1 MEFKYNSY
9 DHYYTVS
16 QLTEFFEEVGDLDIV
31 EKNKFLSYYNCAAAF
46 DIETSSLML
55 HKSKFATMYIWQFG
69 LNGVSII
76 GRTWYE
82 FEEFISRLTEH
93 LGLNH
98 HKRLIVYVHNLAYEF
113 QFLRKRINW
122 CKDNKGN
129 DAIFSLK
136 KRRPIYALAECGI
149 EFRCSYFLSNCAL
162 SYIGAEM
169 LFKYRVQ
176 KSVGDLDYNLVRH
189 SKTELT
195 PEEME
200 YCLNDIRVVMSYIQE
215 KIENEGSIVELPLT
229 NTGYVRKFTRA
240 YCMGDFEKDPE
251 VGRKKGMEYRAMM
264 RCLQVTSEKE
274 YAQLKS
280 AFAGGF
286 THASPTKSR
295 TGEKGT
301 YVSQLTG
308 KKSKKKPYFTN
319 VGSADLSSSYPY
331 TMVSS
336 YFPMSSS
343 TFIGDVKYPEEF
355 DALISHYCCLFTV
368 TIYDIYQIFPY
379 ETYISVSK
387 CTDKSD
393 DYISQNGRICEA
405 SYITMN
411 CTELD
416 FDIIS
421 NVYGWSS
428 IEVTN
433 MRVYE
438 RGYLPYPFI
447 MSILELYAAKTTLK
461 GVADKQIEYM
471 IKKGML
477 NSDYGMAVTDI
488 VRDDAIYCDG
498 TWDSIEADANSQLTR
513 YNHGYTR
520 FLFYP
525 WGVWVTAHARHNLWQ
540 AIFEFGEDY
549 IYTDTDSIKGKNFE
563 KHLHFFKLYNAHVKT
578 KLYLMCDWYGI
589 PKTMVRPKTKDG
601 VPKLIG
607 VWEREEDYVKFR
619 TIGAKRYLYEYASG
633 ELGLTV
639 SGVNK
644 NYALP
649 YLLHKYCGFDYDL
662 CKLAYST
669 DPRQKE
675 ESEAAMKKLIELHK
689 TQSYDAIFE
698 VFDDSLV
705 IPPGYSGKS
714 IHTYVD
720 CEFGGNVVDYKG
732 VAKLCY
738 EKSYTHLEPT
748 GYVFS
753 MSQEYLD
760 YLAGRIITCE

>member
-1 MEFKYNSY
+1 MAFKYNSY
-9 DHYYTVS
+9 NHYYTVS
-16 QLTEFFEEVGDLDIV
+16 QLTEFLNEVGDLSGDLIR
-31 EKNKFLSYYNCAAAF
+31 KNEYLEYYNIPAAF
-46 DIETSSLML
+46 DIETSSI
-55 HKSKFATMYIWQFG
+55 KDRGVKFATMYVWQFG
-69 LNGVSII
+69 INGVSIV
-76 GRTWYE
+76 GRTWIE
-82 FEEFISRLTEH
+82 FEKFISQLTNH
-93 LGLNH
+93 LGLSH
-98 HKRLIVYVHNLAYEF
+98 HKRLVVYVHNLAYEF
-113 QFLRKRINW
+113 QFMRKRIKW
-122 CKDNKGN
+122 ETDSSGN

-136 KRRPIYALAECGI
+136 KRRPIYALAKCGI

-162 SYIGAEM
+162 SYIGSEM
-169 LFKYRVQ
+169 LFKYPVQ
-176 KSVGDLDYNLVRH
+176 KLVGDLDYNLVRH
-189 SKTELT
+189 SET
-195 PEEME
+195 PLSKAEIE

-215 KIENEGSIVELPLT
+215 KIENDGDITEIPLT
-229 NTGYVRKFTRA
+229 NTGYVRKFTRQ

-251 VGRKKGMEYRAMM
+251 MAKKRGMEYRAIM
-264 RCLQVTSEKE
+264 RNLQITSEKE

-295 TGEKGT
+295 TGKR
-301 YVSQLTG
+301 VSGG
-308 KKSKKKPYFTN
+308 KHLSYFTN

-343 TFIGDVKYPEEF
+343 EFIGDVEYPEQF
-355 DALISHYCCLFTV
+355 QALLDHYCCLFTL
-368 TIYDIYQIFPY
+368 TIFDVYQIFPW

-387 CTDKSD
+387 CTEKSD
-393 DYISQNGRICEA
+393 DYIAQNGRICEA
-405 SYITMN
+405 SWITIN

-421 NVYGWSS
+421 RIYGWSK

-438 RGYLPYPFI
+438 RGYLPGAFI

-461 GVADKQIEYM
+461 GVKDKIIEYM

-488 VRDDAIYCDG
+488 VRDDAIYLDG
-498 TWDSIEADANSQLTR
+498 NWDSIEADKVSQLTR
-513 YNHGYTR
+513 YNRGYTR

-525 WGVWVTAHARHNLWQ
+525 WGVWVTAHARHNLWE

-549 IYTDTDSIKGKNFE
+549 IYADTDSIKGLNFD
-563 KHLHFFKLYNAHVKT
+563 KHQKFFDVYNAKVRT
-578 KLYLMCDWYGI
+578 KLYTMCSWYGI
-589 PKTMVRPKTKDG
+589 DTKLVSPKTNKG

-607 VWEREEDYVKFR
+607 VWEREENYVKFR
-619 TIGAKRYLYEYASG
+619 TIGAKRYLYEYESG

-649 YLLHKYCGFDYDL
+649 YLLWKYCGFDYEL

-669 DPRQKE
+669 DPRLKTEAE
-675 ESEAAMKKLIELHK
+675 EAMKKVIDLHK
-689 TQSYDAIFE
+689 LKSYKPIFDA
-698 VFDDSLV
+698 FDDSLV

-720 CEFGGNVVDYKG
+720 IMYAAPVTDYFGETKF
-732 VAKLCY
+732 CF
-738 EKSYTHLEPT
+738 EESYTHLEPT
-748 GYVFS
+748 GYEFS
-753 MSQEYLD
+753 MAAEYLE
-760 YLAGRIITCE
+760 YLAGVYVMVE